1 LAIVFLRKEGITSL
15 KNENIEEFFKRE
27 FWRYVIVISILTVV
41 DLGQVY
47 IPQFTKSAIDS
58 ISKND
63 VSSLIRFSIYIAI
76 VSIGIVVLRFCIS
89 IC

>member
-1 LAIVFLRKEGITSL
+1 MKIL
-15 KNENIEEFFKRE
+15 KNFFKRE